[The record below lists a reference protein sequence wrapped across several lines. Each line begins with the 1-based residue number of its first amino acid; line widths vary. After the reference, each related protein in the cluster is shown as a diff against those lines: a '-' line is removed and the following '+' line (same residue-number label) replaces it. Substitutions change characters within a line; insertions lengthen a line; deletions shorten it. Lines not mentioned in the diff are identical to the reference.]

1 MNKKIKIMI
10 DALAHIDCAYC
21 PAAILCSLYLK
32 RINTDEQAMSC
43 SESITEWFENENEN

>member
-21 PAAILCSLYLK
+21 PAAILCSLSFK
-32 RINTDEQAMSC
+32 RRNINEYVMSC